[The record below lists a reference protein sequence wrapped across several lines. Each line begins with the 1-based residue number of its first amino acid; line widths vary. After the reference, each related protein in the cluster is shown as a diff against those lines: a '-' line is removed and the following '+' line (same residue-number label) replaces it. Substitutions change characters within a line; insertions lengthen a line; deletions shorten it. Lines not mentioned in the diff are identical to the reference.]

1 MGDQLHTMNLV
12 RLHKTVGVK
21 VGSGNVG
28 AGKAVQVGGGAP
40 VVVQSMTMTDTA
52 DARATAPQCIEL
64 AEAGSEMVRVTVN
77 VPEAA
82 AAVPEIKQ
90 RMLDAGC
97 TAPLIGD
104 FHYNGHIL
112 LTKFP
117 DCARALDKY
126 RINPGNVGTGSR
138 RDEQFATICKVAVDQ
153 NRPVRIGVNGGSLN
167 QELVVAKMQE
177 NTDRDLGKTSEDI
190 INECMV
196 LSAIESTA
204 LAIESGL
211 RKDQIII
218 SCKTSRP
225 RDLIAVYRDLAPK
238 TDQPLHLGL
247 TEAGMGVK
255 GLVWSAS
262 AMGVLLNE
270 GIGDTIRV
278 SLTPRPGGDRREEV
292 YAACELLQALGL
304 RSFSPSVT
312 ACPGCGRTTSSTFQ
326 ELAERIQD
334 YIREKMPAW
343 KTKYE
348 GVETMTLAVMGCVV
362 NGPGESKAANI
373 GISLPGTGEA
383 PNCPI
388 FIDGQHATTLRGTY
402 EELAG
407 GVPASRG
414 RLRRRQVRAPLT
426 AKRTTSRALNVA
438 PAGAD
443 AASSGPCTARGARRA
458 RSRRRSDRRLR
469 SPSGRCRA

>member
-1 MGDQLHTMNLV
+1 MSSAPV
-12 RLHKTVGVK
+12 RLHRTTGVRVGR
-21 VGSGNVG
+21 
-28 AGKAVQVGGGAP
+28 VQVGGGAP

-52 DARATAPQCIEL
+52 DAAGTAAQCIEL

-77 VPEAA
+77 NAEAA

-97 TAPLIGD
+97 DAPLIGD
-104 FHYNGHIL
+104 FHYNGHLL

-117 DCARALDKY
+117 KCAEALDKY
-126 RINPGNVGTGSR
+126 RINPGNVGTGRR
-138 RDEQFATICKVAVDQ
+138 RDEQFSTICQVAVTHGK
-153 NRPVRIGVNGGSLN
+153 PVRIGVNGGSLN

-177 NTDRDLGKTSEDI
+177 NTDRNLGKDSEEI

-196 LSAIESTA
+196 LSAIESTE
-204 LAIESGL
+204 LAIDSGL

-225 RDLIAVYRDLAPK
+225 RDLIAVYRDLSRK

-247 TEAGMGVK
+247 TEAGMGIK
-255 GLVWSAS
+255 GLVWSSA
-262 AMGVLLNE
+262 AMGVLLND

-292 YAACELLQALGL
+292 YAACELLQSLGL

-334 YIREKMPAW
+334 YIRDQMPEW
-343 KTKYE
+343 KTRYD

-362 NGPGESKAANI
+362 NGPGESKAASI
-373 GISLPGTGEA
+373 GISLPGTGEE
-383 PNCPI
+383 PSCPVY
-388 FIDGQHATTLRGTY
+388 IDGVHATTLRGSY
-402 EELAG
+402 EELDRAFREL
-407 GVPASRG
+407 VDTYVASKYPARPK
-414 RLRRRQVRAPLT
+414 A
-426 AKRTTSRALNVA
+426 
-438 PAGAD
+438 
-443 AASSGPCTARGARRA
+443 
-458 RSRRRSDRRLR
+458 
-469 SPSGRCRA
+469 

>member
-1 MGDQLHTMNLV
+1 MALV

-21 VGSGNVG
+21 VGR
-28 AGKAVQVGGGAP
+28 VQVGGGAP

-52 DARATAPQCIEL
+52 DAVATATQCIEL
-64 AEAGSEMVRVTVN
+64 AEAGSEMVRITVN
-77 VPEAA
+77 NNEAA

-90 RMLDAGC
+90 RMLDGGC

-104 FHYNGHIL
+104 FHYNGHLL

-117 DCARALDKY
+117 DCADALDKY
-126 RINPGNVGTGSR
+126 RINPGNVGTGKR
-138 RDEQFATICKVAVDQ
+138 RDEQFATICQVAVDHG
-153 NRPVRIGVNGGSLN
+153 RPVRIGVNGGSLN
-167 QELVVAKMQE
+167 QELVLAKMQE
-177 NTDRDLGKTSEDI
+177 NTDRDLGKESEEI

-196 LSAIESTA
+196 LSAIESTE

-225 RDLIAVYRDLAPK
+225 RDLIAVYRALARQ

-247 TEAGMGVK
+247 TEAGMGMK
-255 GLVWSAS
+255 GLVWSSA
-262 AMGVLLNE
+262 AMGVLLSE

-312 ACPGCGRTTSSTFQ
+312 ACPGCGRTTSTTFQ
-326 ELAERIQD
+326 ELAERIQG
-334 YIREKMPAW
+334 YIREQMPTW
-343 KTKYE
+343 KTTYD

-388 FIDGQHATTLRGTY
+388 FIDGRHATTLRGTY
-402 EELAG
+402 EELA
-407 GVPASRG
+407 AAF
-414 RLRRRQVRAPLT
+414 Q
-426 AKRTTSRALNVA
+426 ALVDDYIA
-438 PAGAD
+438 TRYPRK
-443 AASSGPCTARGARRA
+443 S
-458 RSRRRSDRRLR
+458 
-469 SPSGRCRA
+469 

>member
-1 MGDQLHTMNLV
+1 MAVMKLH
-12 RLHKTVGVK
+12 RTVGVK
-21 VGSGNVG
+21 VGH
-28 AGKAVQVGGGAP
+28 VQVGGGAP
-40 VVVQSMTMTDTA
+40 IVVQSMTMTDTS
-52 DARATAPQCIEL
+52 DARATAQQCIEL
-64 AEAGSEMVRVTVN
+64 ADAGSEMVRVTVN
-77 VPEAA
+77 LPDAA

-104 FHYNGHIL
+104 FHYNGHLL
-112 LTKFP
+112 LTKVP

-126 RINPGNVGTGSR
+126 RINPGNVGTGRR
-138 RDEQFATICKVAVDQ
+138 RDEQFATICKIAVD
-153 NRPVRIGVNGGSLN
+153 NAKAVRIGVNGGSLN

-177 NTDRDLGKTSEDI
+177 NTDRDLGKSSEEI

-196 LSAIESTA
+196 LSAVESTA

-225 RDLIAVYRDLAPK
+225 RDLIAVYRALARQ

-247 TEAGMGVK
+247 TEAGMGTK
-255 GLVWSAS
+255 GLVWSSA

-292 YAACELLQALGL
+292 YAACELLQSLGL

-312 ACPGCGRTTSSTFQ
+312 ACPGCGRTTSTTFQ
-326 ELAERIQD
+326 ELAERIQGYVRD
-334 YIREKMPAW
+334 KMPEW
-343 KTKYE
+343 KTTYD
-348 GVETMTLAVMGCVV
+348 GVESMTLAVMGCVV

-388 FIDGQHATTLRGTY
+388 YIDGEHVTTLRGTY
-402 EELAG
+402 DELASAFQRL
-407 GVPASRG
+407 VDTYVASTYTKK
-414 RLRRRQVRAPLT
+414 V
-426 AKRTTSRALNVA
+426 
-438 PAGAD
+438 
-443 AASSGPCTARGARRA
+443 
-458 RSRRRSDRRLR
+458 
-469 SPSGRCRA
+469 